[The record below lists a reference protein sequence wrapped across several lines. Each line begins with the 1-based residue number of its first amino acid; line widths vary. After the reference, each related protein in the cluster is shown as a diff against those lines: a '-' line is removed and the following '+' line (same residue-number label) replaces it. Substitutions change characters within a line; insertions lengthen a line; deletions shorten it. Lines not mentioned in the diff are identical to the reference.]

1 MKQLLI
7 MISLSISFS
16 SNCQEKKQ
24 SRFLKVAEIK
34 EHEYCYLITGVDTV
48 RADTLF
54 FISLKESLNKNSD
67 FQKIEFGNNYL
78 FEIEDMDN
86 IKGHLPAALPN
97 GYYIKIGN
105 RRFKRDGRNG
115 NTLTTTQFI
124 SKNTSGLWI
133 KKIE

>member
-7 MISLSISFS
+7 IISLSISFS
-16 SNCQEKKQ
+16 SYCQEKKQ

-34 EHEYCYLITGVDTV
+34 EYEYCYLITGVDTV
-48 RADTLF
+48 KADTWF
-54 FISLKESLNKNSD
+54 FISLKDSLSKNCD
-67 FQKIEFGNNYL
+67 FQKIDVGNSYL

-86 IKGHLPAALPN
+86 INGHLPAALPN

-105 RRFKRDGRNG
+105 RRIKRDGRNG

-124 SKNTSGLWI
+124 SRNTTGLWI
-133 KKIE
+133 KK